1 MGNRASLCTSRQS
14 KRNGVQSVSSRSRAL
29 DFVRHGCV
37 FEYYNQKLLLI
48 LRSKASKKQ
57 FYRCFVYQNNAASKT
72 AFYIVFLQKKLFL
85 KLNFK
90 TVKTIIFP
98 HLIEKIAFSSV
109 EFNVLSMT
117 KKPTSSDKCFHRL
130 IVFGITYFLRQ
141 NICRLLFGRG
151 LF

>member
-1 MGNRASLCTSRQS
+1 MEGFRE
-14 KRNGVQSVSSRSRAL
+14 AL
-29 DFVRHGCV
+29 
-37 FEYYNQKLLLI
+37 
-48 LRSKASKKQ
+48 
-57 FYRCFVYQNNAASKT
+57 
-72 AFYIVFLQKKLFL
+72 
-85 KLNFK
+85 
-90 TVKTIIFP
+90 
-98 HLIEKIAFSSV
+98 EKIAFSSV

>member
-1 MGNRASLCTSRQS
+1 M
-14 KRNGVQSVSSRSRAL
+14 
-29 DFVRHGCV
+29 
-37 FEYYNQKLLLI
+37 
-48 LRSKASKKQ
+48 
-57 FYRCFVYQNNAASKT
+57 
-72 AFYIVFLQKKLFL
+72 
-85 KLNFK
+85 
-90 TVKTIIFP
+90 VKTIIFP

-117 KKPTSSDKCFHRL
+117 KKPTSSDECFHRL